1 MPNGKNTLAAAAAL
15 KKKGFMVAKLKS
27 PPLVAKI
34 APLDEAMAQMIA
46 TEATDELMSP
56 HEAYTFG
63 VGSSDWAFS
72 PPATC
77 YTASSS
83 TYPAW
88 GANEH
93 QEQDLTAQLIKQ
105 NTRIAALEGAF
116 NQLKGEVITRLL
128 KLDEVMEELP
138 SAVKVDDMANHLA
151 SLTASL
157 VTLQMGDIVG
167 LVDQLDQ
174 LQVQLTNVKD
184 AFKTHDHTFYVQEE
198 VSVGTAMITYPPSNS
213 WHLP

>member
-1 MPNGKNTLAAAAAL
+1 MPNGKNTLSAAAL

-27 PPLVAKI
+27 PPSAAKI

-56 HEAYTFG
+56 HEAYTAPTQAYTFG

-72 PPATC
+72 PPATHY

-83 TYPAW
+83 TYPAS
-88 GANEH
+88 GVNDY
-93 QEQDLTAQLIKQ
+93 QAQALI
-105 NTRIAALEGAF
+105 NRIAALEGAF

-138 SAVKVDDMANHLA
+138 SAAKVDDMANHLA

-167 LVDQLDQ
+167 LVAQLDQ
-174 LQVQLTNVKD
+174 LQIQLTNMKD
-184 AFKTHDHTFYVQEE
+184 AFKTHDHTLVPAA
-198 VSVGTAMITYPPSNS
+198 GTALVTHPPSNC